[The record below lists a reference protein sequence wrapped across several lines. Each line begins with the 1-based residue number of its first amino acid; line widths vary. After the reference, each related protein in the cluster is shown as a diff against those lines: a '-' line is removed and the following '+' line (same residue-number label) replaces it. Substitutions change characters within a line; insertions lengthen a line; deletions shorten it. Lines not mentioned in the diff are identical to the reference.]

1 MSSSRNNLGATG
13 FPLRR
18 RGFTLVE
25 LLVLACVVGVLLTVF
40 VPYVLKIR
48 ETSRRAQCHNNLRKI
63 GFALNAYARDH
74 GHPNPYPQS
83 RTSAALN
90 GGYVAYSGADD
101 PGGVLH
107 NDVTASLWLLVTHGP
122 ANDRAYEPFRPT
134 PATFICPSAGDS
146 ADPMR
151 TAIGQPVTDIR
162 RQRGNFRSGH
172 NLSYSYCSP
181 FSANREFKLVDWLH
195 ARFAVMA
202 DKNPGVSGA
211 GDNVTGP
218 QAHSPPLAMRQANS
232 NNHGKAGQNVLYA
245 DGHVEWRTNPYCG
258 VWEDN
263 IYTAKSTGPLDNS
276 DRTTNVVGC
285 FGTAYGPSKWDDS
298 YLVPSDDQNTKAEF
312 VRLMPAATLQAPATS
327 PATTPATQPVEP
339 SEPAEE

>member
-1 MSSSRNNLGATG
+1 
-13 FPLRR
+13 
-18 RGFTLVE
+18 
-25 LLVLACVVGVLLTVF
+25 
-40 VPYVLKIR
+40 
-48 ETSRRAQCHNNLRKI
+48 
-63 GFALNAYARDH
+63 
-74 GHPNPYPQS
+74 
-83 RTSAALN
+83 
-90 GGYVAYSGADD
+90 
-101 PGGVLH
+101 
-107 NDVTASLWLLVTHGP
+107 
-122 ANDRAYEPFRPT
+122 
-134 PATFICPSAGDS
+134 
-146 ADPMR
+146 
-151 TAIGQPVTDIR
+151 
-162 RQRGNFRSGH
+162 
-172 NLSYSYCSP
+172 
-181 FSANREFKLVDWLH
+181 
-195 ARFAVMA
+195 
-202 DKNPGVSGA
+202 
-211 GDNVTGP
+211 
-218 QAHSPPLAMRQANS
+218 MRQANS